1 MKPARD
7 IEYLKA
13 MYARHVERREW
24 KKAILVHH
32 DMLMETMKQ
41 LRREIRQDNRER
53 KAS

>member
-13 MYARHVERREW
+13 MYVRHVERREW

-32 DMLMETMKQ
+32 EMLVETMKQ
-41 LRREIRQDNRER
+41 LRREIRQEKRR
-53 KAS
+53 KVA

>member
-24 KKAILVHH
+24 KKATKVHFQ
-32 DMLMETMKQ
+32 LQSEVQKQ
-41 LRREIRQDNRER
+41 LRRELRQER
-53 KAS
+53 RAS